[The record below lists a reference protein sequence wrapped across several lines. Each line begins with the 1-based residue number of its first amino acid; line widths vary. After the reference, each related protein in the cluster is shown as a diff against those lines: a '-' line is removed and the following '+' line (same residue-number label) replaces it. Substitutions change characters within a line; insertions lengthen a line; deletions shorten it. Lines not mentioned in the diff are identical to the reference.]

1 MVHTNKCIACN
12 CGTPNRYMFLR
23 NGQFTNHCFC
33 DKIVYDNLGIE
44 FIHFEDEYEKLSNAF
59 ANDKRGHL
67 ISVCEDCCNDLL
79 TFERTSALFL
89 GYLTK
94 QQYQHYQ
101 HSCNE
106 HAKKLHRE
114 GYLIINRVDWEGAG
128 CNFPTKEL
136 FEAIFK
142 SKKKRSKIP
151 NGDYGK
157 CKGRMWIPFVED
169 WGNKHFQTQH
179 RQKITEQLTK
189 LINPDVYYGKIALKN
204 IGRLAPKHE
213 AWVPFNSTGEC
224 VLYRGLGLQA
234 SQYPHAD
241 AHHGAYNLIE
251 AMTNDYSIKVWPKS
265 HMLDPAWLDEIK
277 TKRKHVCNRLGSA
290 IKVNRG
296 QVIIFH
302 SNLIHCGIHSS
313 GKQTNFSNLK
323 RRFEIMEDESKAQI
337 EWFGVGKRKTDM
349 HLTDLSVH
357 MTIDCKIGRLSV
369 SDYECDA
376 VEVFNA
382 WEITSKEDKDAY
394 KKTFYAFKEE
404 INARSLIYDEMIH
417 TPWQMKSI
425 CSKFK
430 LRNEGCMPNHPVVS
444 EADIVLEHFFN
455 GKDFATVKATK
466 HRHCKKSISTKAK
479 SSLGGSSMCVMH

>member
-1 MVHTNKCIACN
+1 
-12 CGTPNRYMFLR
+12 MFLR

-33 DKIVYDNLGIE
+33 NKIVYDNLGIE
-44 FIHFEDEYEKLSNAF
+44 FIQFEDDFEKLSNAF

-114 GYLIINRVDWEGAG
+114 GYLIIDRNEWGGAG

-136 FEAIFK
+136 FEIISK
-142 SKKKRSKIP
+142 SRDKKSNIP
-151 NGDYGK
+151 NGDEVRRSK
-157 CKGRMWIPFVED
+157 ARRWIPFVED
-169 WGNKHFQTQH
+169 WGDEDFQTTH
-179 RQKITEQLTK
+179 RQQITEQLTK
-189 LINPDVYYGKIALKN
+189 IINPDVYYGKIALKN
-204 IGRLAPKHE
+204 IGRLAPQHQ

-224 VLYRGLGLQA
+224 VLYRGLGLQE
-234 SQYPHAD
+234 SQNPHAD

-251 AMTNDYSIKVWPKS
+251 VMTNHYSIKVWPKS
-265 HMLDPAWLDEIK
+265 HLLDPVWIDETK
-277 TKRKHVCNRLGSA
+277 TKRKLVCSRLGKT
-290 IKVNRG
+290 IKVNTG

-302 SNLIHCGIHSS
+302 SNLIHCGICSC
-313 GKQTNFSNLK
+313 GKPANFSNLK
-323 RRFEIMEDESKAQI
+323 RRFEMMDDGSNKPI
-337 EWFGVGKRKTDM
+337 EWFGGGKTDM
-349 HLTDLSVH
+349 ILTDLSVH

-369 SDYECDA
+369 GDYESNA
-376 VEVFNA
+376 TRVFEA
-382 WEITSKEDKDAY
+382 REITTKEDKDAY
-394 KKTFYAFKEE
+394 NKTFDAFKEE
-404 INARSLIYDEMIH
+404 IKARSLIYDEMIH
-417 TPWQMKSI
+417 APWQMKSI

-430 LRNEGCMPNHPVVS
+430 LRNQGCMPNHPVVS
-444 EADIVLEHFFN
+444 EAEIALEHLFN

-466 HRHCKKSISTKAK
+466 HRHCKKSKK
-479 SSLGGSSMCVMH
+479 LVV